1 MKKTI
6 IIALFASFFL
16 AACSDEKATE
26 KKEMDAVVAIHDSVM
41 AKTGNAMKYQAQL
54 DSLYLKATTDS
65 TTRKTIADLRGKLI
79 LAESAMETWM
89 HKFDPDFSGKQHPEI
104 MHYLGEQHK
113 QIHRVDSLIDKAVA
127 DSKKYLEG
135 K

>member
-16 AACSDEKATE
+16 ASCSDEKAAE
-26 KKEMDAVVAIHDSVM
+26 KKQMDAVIAIHDSVM
-41 AKTGNAMKYQAQL
+41 ARTGTAMKYQAEL
-54 DSLYLKATTDS
+54 DSLYLKPNTD
-65 TTRKTIADLRGKLI
+65 TLTRKTIADLRGKLI

-89 HKFDPDFSGKQHPEI
+89 HKFDPDFSGKQHADI
-104 MHYLGEQHK
+104 MNYLGEQHK
-113 QIHRVDSLIDKAVA
+113 QIHRVDSLVNKAIA
-127 DSKKYLEG
+127 DSKQFLEA